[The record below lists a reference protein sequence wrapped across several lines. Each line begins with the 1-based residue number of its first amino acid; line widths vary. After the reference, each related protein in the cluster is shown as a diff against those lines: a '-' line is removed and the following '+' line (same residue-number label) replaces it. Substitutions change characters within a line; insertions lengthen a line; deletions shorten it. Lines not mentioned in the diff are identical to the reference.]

1 MTRSGMILFNELTYF
16 FMVDQ
21 QNLGDGTIFVVTF
34 ARNGEVECEVR
45 PRVHFV
51 SYLLSDSESLDSLPS
66 SPVGGLMCGNDQRD
80 RK

>member
-1 MTRSGMILFNELTYF
+1 MVVFNELTHF
-16 FMVDQ
+16 FMMDQ
-21 QNLGDGTIFVVTF
+21 HNLDEGTICVMTF
-34 ARNGEVECEVR
+34 ASDGEVEHEVL

-80 RK
+80 CK